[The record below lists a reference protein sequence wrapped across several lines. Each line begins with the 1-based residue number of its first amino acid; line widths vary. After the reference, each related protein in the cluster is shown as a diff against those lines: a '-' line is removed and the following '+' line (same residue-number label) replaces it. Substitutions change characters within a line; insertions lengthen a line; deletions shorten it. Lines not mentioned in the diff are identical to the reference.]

1 MSTAAIRRALAQALL
16 PASILPV
23 LILGPG
29 LVHAPEKAWKRLSA
43 EVQRLTENNGGAAGR
58 RHGVEAR
65 HGTPA
70 SPAARVAAGES
81 ARPVAHVAAR
91 GSVRP
96 VAHHPAARTA
106 QRDAKGAAG
115 R

>member
-1 MSTAAIRRALAQALL
+1 MFAQALL
-16 PASILPV
+16 PASIVPV

-43 EVQRLTENNGGAAGR
+43 EVQRLTENNGGGAGR

-70 SPAARVAAGES
+70 SPAARVAAGEP

-96 VAHHPAARTA
+96 VAHPPSAGTP
-106 QRDAKGAAG
+106 QRHANGAAG

>member
-1 MSTAAIRRALAQALL
+1 VSTAAIRRVLAQALL
-16 PASILPV
+16 PASIVPV

-43 EVQRLTENNGGAAGR
+43 EVQRLSENNGGAAGPR
-58 RHGVEAR
+58 RGLEAR

-70 SPAARVAAGES
+70 SPAARVAAGEP
-81 ARPVAHVAAR
+81 ARPVAHVVAR

-96 VAHHPAARTA
+96 VAHHLSAGTAR
-106 QRDAKGAAG
+106 RDAKGTA
-115 R
+115 RR